1 MNDGAASPPPAVEPR
16 MDRLQP
22 WLAAAASVVLHLLL
36 LLLLLMAEPPPVV
49 TQPQGAS
56 SAGRIRVDFVG
67 RPQPGP
73 PSPEV
78 REPEPAPAD
87 AAPPRE
93 LDARELA
100 DPRRV
105 LLPAQPEPQPQ
116 PPRPQPQPRPRTEPS
131 PRTAS
136 QPSAPVTA
144 PTRAPPHPWNGR
156 PPGMVEEDVESPDNG
171 RNAGIV
177 DNGGAPNQVDT
188 GGEPAMD
195 VGGYQ
200 VIYELLGERKLRD
213 WIEQGMTEVAIP
225 LPGTRHFMVCPAEVA
240 LRRGASKCRMV
251 DPASPEMIGIGDA
264 REVISVRYVYHLG
277 KLVWRGP
284 GPYR

>member
-1 MNDGAASPPPAVEPR
+1 
-16 MDRLQP
+16 
-22 WLAAAASVVLHLLL
+22 
-36 LLLLLMAEPPPVV
+36 
-49 TQPQGAS
+49 
-56 SAGRIRVDFVG
+56 
-67 RPQPGP
+67 
-73 PSPEV
+73 
-78 REPEPAPAD
+78 
-87 AAPPRE
+87 PPRE

-213 WIEQGMTEVAIP
+213 WIEQGMTEVDTGAGRAMDVGGYQVTYELLGERKLRAWSEQGMAEAAIP